1 MSLSQQMSPLR
12 AGRNFGLLIGVI
24 FAVVGGWLV
33 FRGKSG
39 IIAPLLLALGVLPII
54 LGIVSPKTLII
65 PARLWMRLAAVLSF
79 ISTNLILALV
89 FFVVITPIGL
99 IKRLFGWDPLQ
110 RRSSSSTS
118 YWGPYSA
125 RQHDSRHYEKM
136 F

>member
-1 MSLSQQMSPLR
+1 MSPLR
-12 AGRNFGLLIGVI
+12 AERNFGLLIGVI
-24 FAVVGGWLV
+24 FAAFGGWLV

-39 IIAPLLLALGVLPII
+39 IIAPLLLALGVLLIS

-65 PARLWMRLAAVLSF
+65 PARLWMGLAAVLSF
-79 ISTNLILALV
+79 ISTKLILALV

-118 YWGPYSA
+118 YWGPYTT
-125 RQHDSRHYEKM
+125 RQHDARHYEKM